1 MKYLTEER
9 FLDIKETVYL
19 YISLSRFEAAET
31 ILRTSISEY
40 GRGPKLSFLE
50 AMLYHKQGLFSQAI
64 AKYDE
69 VIRDDE
75 YSEEA
80 LFNKMVLLSDLGSY
94 EEAKKVFDTLDELVQ
109 SENAMNEKLASE
121 YLRLSKI
128 YGEYNVEE
136 KAMEAF
142 SKAELLTRNYTL
154 KRDIKMQRI
163 DFYIKMKK
171 FEKARAE
178 LASLLETYPDFVE
191 ARHKLAYILLLLNY
205 SDLALLQWDKILE
218 IDPNDKIASSYK
230 NLFI

>member
-1 MKYLTEER
+1 MKYLSEER

-19 YISLSRFEAAET
+19 YISLSRFQAAET
-31 ILRTSISEY
+31 MLKTSVNEY
-40 GRGPKLSFLE
+40 GRGPRFSFLE
-50 AMLYHKQGLFSQAI
+50 GVLCHKQGLFSQAI

-69 VIRDDE
+69 AIRDDE
-75 YSEEA
+75 FCESA

-94 EEAKKVFDTLDELVQ
+94 EESQKTFNQLDELIQ

-121 YLRLSKI
+121 YLKLSNI
-128 YGEYNVEE
+128 FCEYNVEE

-142 SKAELLTRNYTL
+142 SKAELLTRNYML

-163 DFYIKMKK
+163 DYYIKVKK
-171 FEKARAE
+171 FEKARSE
-178 LASLLETYPDFVE
+178 LASLLESYPDFVE

-218 IDPNDKIASSYK
+218 IDPSDKIASSYK
-230 NLFI
+230 TLFS